1 MAVLLRVFVG
11 QHRLGTVWGA
21 PDMVLEV
28 MSPHPRIGDLQE
40 RIRWCNHYG
49 VQECWLVH

>member
-1 MAVLLRVFVG
+1 MLLRVFVG
-11 QHRLGTVWGA
+11 QHRLGTVRGA

-40 RIRWCNHYG
+40 LIRWCNHYG